1 MAGKHEAIT
10 DVMVGAVTVTVAD
23 PNAPVSATLVAFTV
37 ICVPGATPAVDNT
50 PPELMVPADADHVT
64 AVFVVFVT
72 VAEQVEETP
81 SATDIGRHEV
91 TTETAGVIVTVAA
104 PDLVASSVDVAVIVA
119 VPDVGTVAGA
129 V

>member
-64 AVFVVFVT
+64 AVFVVFVR
-72 VAEQVEETP
+72 VAEQVEGSP
-81 SATDIGRHEV
+81 SATDVGKHK
-91 TTETAGVIVTVAA
+91 TLTETAGFTVMLAE
-104 PDLVASSVDVAVIVA
+104 PC
-119 VPDVGTVAGA
+119 
-129 V
+129 

>member
-1 MAGKHEAIT
+1 VAGKHEAIT

-72 VAEQVEETP
+72 VAEQVEGSP
-81 SATDIGRHEV
+81 SATDVGKHEV
-91 TTETAGVIVTVAA
+91 LTVTAGFIVMFFE
-104 PDLVASSVDVAVIVA
+104 PDWVVSSVDVAVTVA
-119 VPDVGTVAGA
+119 MPDAGTVAGA